1 MSIIMMI
8 KIMRDKMITM
18 VLLMIIVIIARL
30 APALVVPWRRGRGR

>member
-8 KIMRDKMITM
+8 KIMRDMMITM

-30 APALVVPWRRGRGR
+30 APALVEPWRRGTDR

>member
-18 VLLMIIVIIARL
+18 VLLMIVIIARL
-30 APALVVPWRRGRGR
+30 APALVEPWLRGTDR